1 MKNIKTMLLLAFSL
15 VLSGCASFSGD
26 PHPGKL
32 ERVGVLL
39 VKNCQQGSECDQ
51 FSLLEPDMRTRRVS
65 LSGNI
70 DASLKGRLIAVLG
83 QGLAKKDASGQG
95 GMESI
100 NVEQSKAITDFDYQ
114 PFLSKAVSDYTQK
127 NYQCVSF
134 WDQSYAWRL
143 DGRQP
148 LLIATLGHPSGE
160 DSGTVK
166 LEYDG
171 LNRALLSAER
181 TPVDVNPC
189 QLK

>member
-83 QGLAKKDASGQG
+83 QGLVINDGSGQG
-95 GMESI
+95 WMESI

-114 PFLSKAVSDYTQK
+114 PFITKAVSDFTQ
-127 NYQCVSF
+127 QELSMCVVLGSKLCMATG
-134 WDQSYAWRL
+134 WPAADTHSESQSSIR
-143 DGRQP
+143 GRF
-148 LLIATLGHPSGE
+148 G
-160 DSGTVK
+160 
-166 LEYDG
+166 
-171 LNRALLSAER
+171 
-181 TPVDVNPC
+181 
-189 QLK
+189 QL

>member
-1 MKNIKTMLLLAFSL
+1 MKNIETMLLLAFSL

-39 VKNCQQGSECDQ
+39 VKNCEQGSECDQ

-65 LSGNI
+65 LSGDI

-83 QGLAKKDASGQG
+83 KGLAKTDGSGHG

-100 NVEQSKAITDFDYQ
+100 EVEQSKAITDFDYQ
-114 PFLSKAVSDYTQK
+114 PFISNAVSDYTQQ

-148 LLIATLGHPSGE
+148 LLFATLSHPSGA

-181 TPVDVNPC
+181 TPADLNPC
-189 QLK
+189 QSK